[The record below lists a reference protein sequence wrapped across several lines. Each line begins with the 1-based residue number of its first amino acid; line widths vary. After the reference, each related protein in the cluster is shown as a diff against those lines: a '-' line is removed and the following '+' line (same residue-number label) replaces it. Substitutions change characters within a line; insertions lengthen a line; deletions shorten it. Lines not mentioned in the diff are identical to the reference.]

1 VLKNLA
7 FLIFKKKFVPSNKR
21 LLCSTIE
28 VRGVEVRLDV
38 LGIYLPTSTQ
48 KKFFKTIVTISGVV

>member
-1 VLKNLA
+1 MLKNLA
-7 FLIFKKKFVPSNKR
+7 FLFFKKKFGPFNKR
-21 LLCSTIE
+21 LLCSPIE

-38 LGIYLPTSTQ
+38 LGIYWPTSSQ